1 MKWRV
6 GWGIPSD
13 EEKARRKRMR
23 EQRAERERKALVVL
37 ATLKK
42 GDAAVLVAWRRS
54 CSLKNAREWLKKRE
68 EMI

>member
-1 MKWRV
+1 MKWLR
-6 GWGIPSD
+6 GWSIPDD
-13 EEKARRKRMR
+13 EELARREKVR
-23 EQRAERERKALVVL
+23 ERQAERERKALVVL

-42 GDAAVLVAWRRS
+42 GDAAVLVAGLRS